1 MDLYDGLIKD
11 IFKVLANYPM
21 KKLDNKPSAWDIN
34 NKNVFLLDKEMAY
47 ELGGY
52 PKDSVNIIIQSDNQF
67 IDDGI
72 YFICPNGFDINLLEK
87 QRHLSFGKIVLLKTK
102 NLDENNIYDFTQK
115 TLIKDTKAY
124 FNDVMT
130 RASSKHYFINY
141 KVSKKAI
148 KEGFD
153 IYKMASSIHSSY
165 LEIDEVVNCAV
176 IILLGDMNIYKE
188 LLPLA
193 EKNKEISIAL
203 NHIFDGVNMDCKSC
217 DMTDICDEIKELR
230 AIHKKQQKG

>member
-1 MDLYDGLIKD
+1 MNLYDGLIKD
-11 IFKVLANYPM
+11 ILKVLQDYPM
-21 KKLDNKPSAWDIN
+21 KKLDNLNTSWGIN

-52 PKDSVNIIIQSDNQF
+52 PKESVNILIQSDDKF
-67 IDDGI
+67 VEPGV
-72 YFICPNGFDINLLEK
+72 YFICPKDFDMKSLEID
-87 QRHLSFGKIVLLKTK
+87 RHLSFGKIVLLKTR

-141 KVSKKAI
+141 KVSKKAV

-153 IYKMASSIHSSY
+153 LYKMASAIHSSY
-165 LEIDEVVNCAV
+165 LDLNEVENCAV
-176 IILLGDMNIYKE
+176 IILIGDMPIYKD

-217 DMTDICDEIKELR
+217 DMTEICDEIKELR
-230 AIHKKQQKG
+230 SIHKKQQKG